1 MTTRPDRVA
10 HAARR
15 RTRRRGRTILTAA
28 VLTPALAFGLGA
40 CAPAG
45 DQLEAYMH
53 ASVVEIAERSAEGDY
68 AGALAELALLE
79 RDVTR
84 AAGDGRIGR
93 EREQEIRV
101 AMDLVRAD
109 LEAAGA
115 ATTPPPPTTSPLP
128 GTEPEPTNAPVPTPE
143 GSTTPEPT
151 TAPEPT
157 PTPDPTPTPEPT
169 TTPEPLTTPEPPLTP
184 VPSATPGD
192 DSGTGSSTDDEE

>member
-1 MTTRPDRVA
+1 M
-10 HAARR
+10 
-15 RTRRRGRTILTAA
+15 
-28 VLTPALAFGLGA
+28 LTPALAFGLGA

-53 ASVVEIAERSAEGDY
+53 ASVVEIAERSAAGDY

-115 ATTPPPPTTSPLP
+115 AATPSPTTQPLP
-128 GTEPEPTNAPVPTPE
+128 GTESEPTTAPVPTPE

-151 TAPEPT
+151 VAPEPT

-169 TTPEPLTTPEPPLTP
+169 TTPEPPLTP
-184 VPSATPGD
+184 LPSATPGD